1 MTFGEKLQLLR
12 KSRGWTQEQ
21 LSAQINISRQ
31 ALSKWESGAAIP
43 DTENVIRLS
52 RLFAVSTDY
61 LLLDEYD
68 EPMQST
74 PEKDCA
80 TISKK
85 NTTRFW
91 RIIAGSAAAGLSVI
105 ILLVLGVLSSV
116 YPAVYTVSPAGVEW
130 TRVYTGLSGFL
141 KVHHLE
147 WFWWLWILVLIGGV
161 IALLYDRMRPV
172 LQRFIE
178 LLHNQSEHL

>member
-147 WFWWLWILVLIGGV
+147 WFWWLWVLVLIGGV

>member
-68 EPMQST
+68 EPMQSS

-80 TISKK
+80 TASKK
-85 NTTRFW
+85 NTARFW
-91 RIIAGSAAAGLSVI
+91 RIIAGSAATGLSVI

-147 WFWWLWILVLIGGV
+147 WFWWLWVLVLIGSV

>member
-68 EPMQST
+68 EPMQSS

-85 NTTRFW
+85 NTARFW
-91 RIIAGSAAAGLSVI
+91 RIIAGSTATGLSVI
-105 ILLVLGVLSSV
+105 ILLVWLYLCGNIIILGNVFNCV
-116 YPAVYTVSPAGVEW
+116 WYT
-130 TRVYTGLSGFL
+130 RKKKRY
-141 KVHHLE
+141 
-147 WFWWLWILVLIGGV
+147 
-161 IALLYDRMRPV
+161 
-172 LQRFIE
+172 LQRMKWE
-178 LLHNQSEHL
+178 RE

>member
-68 EPMQST
+68 EPMQSS
-74 PEKDCA
+74 PEKGCA
-80 TISKK
+80 TASKK
-85 NTTRFW
+85 NTARFW
-91 RIIAGSAAAGLSVI
+91 RIIAGSTATGLSVI

-130 TRVYTGLSGFL
+130 TRGYTGLSGFL

-147 WFWWLWILVLIGGV
+147 WFWWLWVLVLIGGV

-178 LLHNQSEHL
+178 LLHNHSEHL

>member
-147 WFWWLWILVLIGGV
+147 WFWWLWVLVLIGGV

-178 LLHNQSEHL
+178 LLHNHSEHL

>member
-12 KSRGWTQEQ
+12 KSKGWTQEQ

-31 ALSKWESGAAIP
+31 ALSKWESGAAMP

-52 RLFAVSTDY
+52 RLFTVSTDY

-68 EPMQST
+68 QPVQSCT
-74 PEKDCA
+74 EKDYA
-80 TISKK
+80 PPSKR
-85 NTTRFW
+85 NIARLC
-91 RIIAGSAAAGLSVI
+91 RIIAGSVSVGLSVI
-105 ILLVLGVLSSV
+105 ILLVVGVLSSV
-116 YPAVYTVSPAGVEW
+116 TPAVYSVSPAGVEW
-130 TRVYTGLSGFL
+130 TRVYTGLSAFL
-141 KVHHLE
+141 KVHNLE
-147 WFWWLWILVLIGGV
+147 WFWWLWVIVLIGGI

>member
-68 EPMQST
+68 EPMQSC

-80 TISKK
+80 TASKK
-85 NTTRFW
+85 DTARF
-91 RIIAGSAAAGLSVI
+91 RRLIAGSAAAGLSVI

-147 WFWWLWILVLIGGV
+147 WFWWLWVLVLIGGV
-161 IALLYDRMRPV
+161 ITLLYDRMRPV

>member
-12 KSRGWTQEQ
+12 KSKGWTQEQ

-31 ALSKWESGAAIP
+31 ALSKWESGAAMP

-68 EPMQST
+68 EPVQNY
-74 PEKDCA
+74 PEKDCLPP
-80 TISKK
+80 SKK
-85 NTTRFW
+85 NTAHFERM
-91 RIIAGSAAAGLSVI
+91 IAGSIAAGLSVV
-105 ILLVLGVLSSV
+105 ILLVVGVLSSV
-116 YPAVYTVSPAGVEW
+116 TPAVYSVSPAGVEW
-130 TRVYTGLSGFL
+130 TRVYTGLSAFL
-141 KVHHLE
+141 KVHNLE
-147 WFWWLWILVLIGGV
+147 WFWWLWVIALIGGV
-161 IALLYDRMRPV
+161 ITLLYDRMRPV

-178 LLHNQSEHL
+178 LLRNRSKHF

>member
-105 ILLVLGVLSSV
+105 ILVVLGVLSSV

-130 TRVYTGLSGFL
+130 TRGYTGLSGFL

-147 WFWWLWILVLIGGV
+147 WFWWLWVLVLIGGV

>member
-141 KVHHLE
+141 KIHHLE
-147 WFWWLWILVLIGGV
+147 WFWWLWVLVLIGGV

-178 LLHNQSEHL
+178 LLHNHSEHL

>member
-68 EPMQST
+68 EPMQSS

-80 TISKK
+80 PISKK
-85 NTTRFW
+85 YTARFW
-91 RIIAGSAAAGLSVI
+91 RIVAGSTATGLSVI

-147 WFWWLWILVLIGGV
+147 WFWWLWVLVLTGGV
-161 IALLYDRMRPV
+161 ITLLYDRMRPV